1 MSEQAADAS
10 NWERSDARARP
21 APTVNTI
28 RRIRQACT
36 NCRCANS
43 PLRVLQPPAQVGNA
57 VSAAERSWLASPAW
71 GAWKLHRK
79 TRCSGERPRCMNCR
93 RVDRVCHYEPY
104 SATNPPNASSSNGS
118 VKGRSP
124 SAPTTTSTLFPR
136 TGVVD
141 PELLNRINTIE
152 SQLAQLHSQGLIGF
166 LNGENRNG
174 QVTFPDLAA
183 STTYQDLSPEFTEPS
198 PPQQQFPP
206 SVPETTEPVSDIANA
221 MRFTTAP
228 PPPVMAHLIDT
239 YFLHV
244 HNQPYTYFHEQ
255 SFRERLNYGLV
266 PKCLLFGILA
276 SALKFSD
283 SDYFA
288 GCRREATEAY
298 AREAWLAL
306 LNDHLTVENNP
317 TLQVAQASNILGVV
331 DFTCGRTSSGWLK
344 IGLAVRIAQDLQ
356 LMKEPKSTL
365 SPIEQEEHRRAFW
378 SIYLLDKLVS
388 VGQSRPPAIS
398 EEDIHVQLPVDEET
412 FRRGVWKKTPTLHQ
426 LINWK
431 SEGESAVNGTFTQTI
446 LAATALGRCVRYVLH
461 GREIDEMPP
470 WDPRSDF
477 TLLNTF
483 LLLIDHHL
491 QVETIPIPQIVEQ
504 YRKPDGTLDFQ
515 SLEHVVFARIT
526 FHTAHC
532 LLNHPFLL
540 RMRLQ
545 KGNCKVP
552 PKFLTRSFE
561 VSCDHAR
568 AISSVVEDAITSG
581 CHVQSSFYAYAS
593 ILAGGILSLAI
604 HIDQEKGQVTD
615 PELLSHYQ
623 KAIHILER
631 VGRRWDHASKMH
643 LQLMLFD
650 ANYHS
655 LSALLDSTS
664 PEVDPKL
671 ESALW
676 LMVDYVAMSALN
688 ENALTPPPLSTDTF
702 LSPLDS
708 QMNMENNDGFTG
720 MAPDANSDP
729 NVAFLGNGSVP
740 L

>member
-1 MSEQAADAS
+1 MSEPAADAS
-10 NWERSDARARP
+10 AWDRSDARSRQP
-21 APTVNTI
+21 PIVNTI

-36 NCRCANS
+36 NC
-43 PLRVLQPPAQVGNA
+43 
-57 VSAAERSWLASPAW
+57 
-71 GAWKLHRK
+71 
-79 TRCSGERPRCMNCR
+79 RCSGERPRCMNCR

-104 SATNPPNASSSNGS
+104 SATNPPSSTSSAGNGA
-118 VKGRSP
+118 KGRSP
-124 SAPTTTSTLFPR
+124 PATGSTSTLFPR
-136 TGVVD
+136 AGVVD

-152 SQLAQLHSQGLIGF
+152 SQLAQLHSQGLLGF
-166 LNGENRNG
+166 LNGENRG
-174 QVTFPDLAA
+174 ASGAFPDLTAA
-183 STTYQDLSPEFTEPS
+183 SRTYQDLSPDFTEPS
-198 PPQQQFPP
+198 PPQHQFPP
-206 SVPETTEPVSDIANA
+206 SLPETTEPVSDISNA
-221 MRFTTAP
+221 MRFNTTP

-244 HNQPYTYFHEQ
+244 HNQPYSYFHEQ

-266 PKCLLFGILA
+266 PKCLLFAILA

-283 SDYFA
+283 SEYFR
-288 GCRREATEAY
+288 GSRREATEAY

-317 TLQVAQASNILGVV
+317 SLPVAQASNILGVV

-356 LMKEPKSTL
+356 LMREPSSTL

-398 EEDIHVQLPVDEET
+398 EEDIHVQLPTDEDT
-412 FRRGVWKKTPTLHQ
+412 FRRGLWKKTPTLHQ

-431 SEGESAVNGTFTQTI
+431 SETETVNSTFTQTI

-491 QVETIPIPQIVEQ
+491 QIETTTIPQIVEQ
-504 YRKPDGTLDFQ
+504 HRKPDGTLDFQ
-515 SLEHVVFARIT
+515 SLEHVVFARIV
-526 FHTAHC
+526 FHTTHC

-540 RMRLQ
+540 RMRLK

-561 VSCDHAR
+561 VSCTHAR
-568 AISSVVEDAITSG
+568 SISCVVEDAIASG

-615 PELLSHYQ
+615 PELLNHYQ
-623 KAIHILER
+623 KSIQILER

-655 LSALLDSTS
+655 LAALLDSTT

-676 LMVDYVAMSALN
+676 LMVDYVAMSAHN
-688 ENALTPPPLSTDTF
+688 DSAITPPPLSTDTF
-702 LSPLDS
+702 MGPLDT
-708 QMNMENNDGFTG
+708 QMGMENNDAFGG
-720 MAPDANSDP
+720 MAPPNANPDP
-729 NVAFLGNGSVP
+729 NVGFLGNSVP

>member
-1 MSEQAADAS
+1 MSSSDGTAADAS
-10 NWERSDARARP
+10 WERSDGRSRP
-21 APTVNTI
+21 PPTVNTI

-36 NCRCANS
+36 NCR
-43 PLRVLQPPAQVGNA
+43 
-57 VSAAERSWLASPAW
+57 
-71 GAWKLHRK
+71 HRK

-104 SATNPPNASSSNGS
+104 SATNPPSSASVAANNGAA
-118 VKGRSP
+118 KGKSP
-124 SAPTTTSTLFPR
+124 SSLFPR

-166 LNGENRNG
+166 LNGENQNG
-174 QVTFPDLAA
+174 SVAFPDLAA
-183 STTYQDLSPEFTEPS
+183 ATGFQEVSPKFTEPS
-198 PPQQQFPP
+198 PPQHQYPP
-206 SVPETTEPVSDIANA
+206 SVPESADTVPDISST

-228 PPPVMAHLIDT
+228 PPAVMAHLIDA

-244 HNQPYTYFHEQ
+244 HNQPYSYFHEQ
-255 SFRERLNYGLV
+255 SFRERVNYGLI
-266 PKCLLFGILA
+266 PKCLLFAILA

-283 SDYFA
+283 SDYFQ
-288 GCRREATEAY
+288 GSIREATEAY
-298 AREAWLAL
+298 AREAWLAIL
-306 LNDHLTVENNP
+306 HEHLTVENNP

-344 IGLAVRIAQDLQ
+344 IGLAIRIAQDLQ
-356 LMKEPKSTL
+356 LMKEPKNTL

-388 VGQSRPPAIS
+388 VGQSRPPAIA
-398 EEDIHVQLPVDEET
+398 EEDIHVQLPSDEET
-412 FRRGVWKKTPTLHQ
+412 LRRGIWKKTPTLHQ

-431 SEGESAVNGTFTQTI
+431 SETEASVNGTFTQTI
-446 LAATALGRCVRYVLH
+446 LAATALGRCCRYVLH
-461 GREIDEMPP
+461 GREMDEMPP

-504 YRKPDGTLDFQ
+504 YRRPDGTLDFQ
-515 SLEHVVFARIT
+515 SLEHVVFARIV

-545 KGNCKVP
+545 KSNCKVP
-552 PKFLTRSFE
+552 PKFLTRSFQI
-561 VSCDHAR
+561 SCSHAR
-568 AISSVVEDAITSG
+568 SISSLVEDAITSG

-615 PELLSHYQ
+615 PETLNHYQ
-623 KAIHILER
+623 KAIQILER
-631 VGRRWDHASKMH
+631 TGRRWDHASKMH

-655 LSALLDSTS
+655 LAALVDSQT

-688 ENALTPPPLSTDTF
+688 ETALTPPPLSTDTF
-702 LSPLDS
+702 LSPLNT
-708 QMNMENNDGFTG
+708 QMGLENNDGFTG
-720 MAPDANSDP
+720 LAPDANSDP
-729 NVAFLGNGSVP
+729 NVAFLGNGVP

>member
-1 MSEQAADAS
+1 MSSSDATAADAS
-10 NWERSDARARP
+10 TWERPEARAQP
-21 APTVNTI
+21 PPTVNTI

-36 NCRCANS
+36 NCR
-43 PLRVLQPPAQVGNA
+43 
-57 VSAAERSWLASPAW
+57 
-71 GAWKLHRK
+71 HRK
-79 TRCSGERPRCMNCR
+79 TRCSGERPRCVKCR

-104 SATNPPNASSSNGS
+104 STTNPPSSASVAANHGAA
-118 VKGRSP
+118 KGKSP
-124 SAPTTTSTLFPR
+124 SALFPHA
-136 TGVVD
+136 GVVD

-152 SQLAQLHSQGLIGF
+152 SRLAQLHSQGL
-166 LNGENRNG
+166 NRNG
-174 QVTFPDLAA
+174 SVAFPDLAA
-183 STTYQDLSPEFTEPS
+183 ATGYQDVSPKFAEPS
-198 PPQQQFPP
+198 PPQQQFAP
-206 SVPETTEPVSDIANA
+206 SIPEAADAVSDLSSA

-244 HNQPYTYFHEQ
+244 HNQPYSYFHEQ

-266 PKCLLFGILA
+266 PKCLLFAILA

-283 SDYFA
+283 SDFFH
-288 GCRREATEAY
+288 GSTREATEAY

-317 TLQVAQASNILGVV
+317 SLQVAQASNILGVV

-398 EEDIHVQLPVDEET
+398 EEDVHVQLPSDEET
-412 FRRGVWKKTPTLHQ
+412 LRRGVWKKTPTLHQ

-431 SEGESAVNGTFTQTI
+431 SEAESVNGTFTQTI

-461 GREIDEMPP
+461 GREMDEMPP

-491 QVETIPIPQIVEQ
+491 QVETAPIPQVVEQ
-504 YRKPDGTLDFQ
+504 HRKPDGALDFQ
-515 SLEHVVFARIT
+515 SLEHVVFARII

-545 KGNCKVP
+545 KSNCKVP
-552 PKFLTRSFE
+552 PKFLTRSFQ
-561 VSCDHAR
+561 VSCSHAR
-568 AISSVVEDAITSG
+568 SISSVVEDAIASG

-593 ILAGGILSLAI
+593 ILAGGLLSLAI
-604 HIDQEKGQVTD
+604 HIDQEKGQATD
-615 PELLSHYQ
+615 PELLTHYQ

-655 LSALLDSTS
+655 LAALLDSQT

-671 ESALW
+671 ESTLW

-688 ENALTPPPLSTDTF
+688 ETALTPHSLSNDTF
-702 LSPLDS
+702 LSPLDPH
-708 QMNMENNDGFTG
+708 MGLG
-720 MAPDANSDP
+720 
-729 NVAFLGNGSVP
+729 GNGVP

>member
-1 MSEQAADAS
+1 MSDPAGDAS

-36 NCRCANS
+36 NYQMFRRAPPMHELPTS
-43 PLRVLQPPAQVGNA
+43 RSRLSLRALLGHQ
-57 VSAAERSWLASPAW
+57 
-71 GAWKLHRK
+71 
-79 TRCSGERPRCMNCR
+79 
-93 RVDRVCHYEPY
+93 
-104 SATNPPNASSSNGS
+104 PPNAASSNGS

-124 SAPTTTSTLFPR
+124 SAPSATSTLFPR

-166 LNGENRNG
+166 LNGEGRNG
-174 QVTFPDLAA
+174 SVAFPDLAA
-183 STTYQDLSPEFTEPS
+183 SSSYQELSPEFTEPS

-206 SVPETTEPVSDIANA
+206 SVPETTEPEVYHRAAS
-221 MRFTTAP
+221 
-228 PPPVMAHLIDT
+228 PVMAHLIDT

-255 SFRERLNYGLV
+255 SFRERLNYGVV
-266 PKCLLFGILA
+266 PKCLLFAILA

-317 TLQVAQASNILGVV
+317 SLQVAQASNILGVV

-356 LMKEPKSTL
+356 LMKEPKNTL
-365 SPIEQEEHRRAFW
+365 NPIEQEEHRRAFW

-412 FRRGVWKKTPTLHQ
+412 FRRGIWKKTPTLHQ

-431 SEGESAVNGTFTQTI
+431 SEGDVAVNSTFTQTI

-568 AISSVVEDAITSG
+568 AISSVVEDAIASG

-671 ESALW
+671 EAALW

-708 QMNMENNDGFTG
+708 QMNIENNDGFTG
-720 MAPDANSDP
+720 MPPDANTDP

>member
-10 NWERSDARARP
+10 SWERSDARARP

-36 NCRCANS
+36 NCR
-43 PLRVLQPPAQVGNA
+43 
-57 VSAAERSWLASPAW
+57 
-71 GAWKLHRK
+71 HRK

-104 SATNPPNASSSNGS
+104 SATNPPNAAPSNGS

-198 PPQQQFPP
+198 PPQQQFQP
-206 SVPETTEPVSDIANA
+206 SVPETTEQPVSDIANA

-356 LMKEPKSTL
+356 LMKEPKNTL

-431 SEGESAVNGTFTQTI
+431 SEGDSAVNSTFTQTI

-491 QVETIPIPQIVEQ
+491 QVETTPIPQIVQQ

-515 SLEHVVFARIT
+515 SLEHVVFARII

-655 LSALLDSTS
+655 LSALLDPTTS
-664 PEVDPKL
+664 EVDPKL
-671 ESALW
+671 EAALW

-708 QMNMENNDGFTG
+708 QMNMENSDGFTG

>member
-36 NCRCANS
+36 NCR
-43 PLRVLQPPAQVGNA
+43 
-57 VSAAERSWLASPAW
+57 
-71 GAWKLHRK
+71 HRK

-104 SATNPPNASSSNGS
+104 SATNPPNAAPSNGS

-124 SAPTTTSTLFPR
+124 PVPTTASTLFPR

-174 QVTFPDLAA
+174 PVAFPDLAA
-183 STTYQDLSPEFTEPS
+183 SSSYQDLSPEFTEPS
-198 PPQQQFPP
+198 PPQHQFPP
-206 SVPETTEPVSDIANA
+206 SVAETAEPVSDISNA
-221 MRFTTAP
+221 MRFTSAP
-228 PPPVMAHLIDT
+228 PPAVMAHLIDT

-317 TLQVAQASNILGVV
+317 SLPVAQASNILGVV

-356 LMKEPKSTL
+356 LMKEPKGNL

-431 SEGESAVNGTFTQTI
+431 SEADSAVNGTFTQTI

-461 GREIDEMPP
+461 GREVDEMPP

-561 VSCDHAR
+561 ISCEHAR
-568 AISSVVEDAITSG
+568 AISSVVEDAINSG

-623 KAIHILER
+623 KSIHILER

-688 ENALTPPPLSTDTF
+688 ESALTPPPLSSDTF

-708 QMNMENNDGFTG
+708 QMNMEGNDGFTG
-720 MAPDANSDP
+720 LPPDANTTS

>member
-1 MSEQAADAS
+1 
-10 NWERSDARARP
+10 
-21 APTVNTI
+21 
-28 RRIRQACT
+28 
-36 NCRCANS
+36 
-43 PLRVLQPPAQVGNA
+43 
-57 VSAAERSWLASPAW
+57 
-71 GAWKLHRK
+71 
-79 TRCSGERPRCMNCR
+79 MNCR

-104 SATNPPNASSSNGS
+104 SATNPPNAAPSNGS

-183 STTYQDLSPEFTEPS
+183 STSYQDLSPEFTEPS
-198 PPQQQFPP
+198 PPQQQFPQ
-206 SVPETTEPVSDIANA
+206 SVPETTEQPVSDIANA

-431 SEGESAVNGTFTQTI
+431 SEGDSAVNSTFTQTI

-491 QVETIPIPQIVEQ
+491 QVETTPIPQIVQQ

-561 VSCDHAR
+561 VACDHAR

-655 LSALLDSTS
+655 LSALLDPTTS
-664 PEVDPKL
+664 EVDPKL
-671 ESALW
+671 EAALW

>member
-1 MSEQAADAS
+1 MSDPAGDAS

-36 NCRCANS
+36 NCR
-43 PLRVLQPPAQVGNA
+43 
-57 VSAAERSWLASPAW
+57 
-71 GAWKLHRK
+71 HRK

-104 SATNPPNASSSNGS
+104 SATNPPNAASSNGS

-124 SAPTTTSTLFPR
+124 SAPSATSTLFPR
-136 TGVVD
+136 TG
-141 PELLNRINTIE
+141 LLNRINTIE
-152 SQLAQLHSQGLIGF
+152 SQLAQLHSQGLI
-166 LNGENRNG
+166 
-174 QVTFPDLAA
+174 A
-183 STTYQDLSPEFTEPS
+183 SSSYQELSPEFTEPS

-206 SVPETTEPVSDIANA
+206 SVPETTEPVPDISNA
-221 MRFTTAP
+221 MFTTAP

-255 SFRERLNYGLV
+255 SFRERLNYGVV
-266 PKCLLFGILA
+266 PKCLLFAILA

-317 TLQVAQASNILGVV
+317 SLQVAQAS
-331 DFTCGRTSSGWLK
+331 GRTSSGWLK

-356 LMKEPKSTL
+356 LMKEPKNTL

-412 FRRGVWKKTPTLHQ
+412 FRRGIWKKTPTLHQ

-431 SEGESAVNGTFTQTI
+431 SEGDVAVNSTFTQTI

-568 AISSVVEDAITSG
+568 AISSVVEDAIASG

-671 ESALW
+671 EAALW

-708 QMNMENNDGFTG
+708 QMNIENNDGFTG
-720 MAPDANSDP
+720 MPPDANTDP